1 MKNPPSS
8 LVDSNLT
15 TRSGKASG
23 KVSGVLITFVS
34 SGLLMLILLVFA
46 LQLRPDALLETSRQ
60 TVRIYCAAGIAKPVE
75 DIVTA
80 YNSRYGTDVEIVRTG
95 GSGELAGQIKTE
107 YETGLLGGAD
117 IYITADDRLLDKAYQ
132 AGVIAERFPVAEQR
146 PVIAVPVSSEI
157 PIAGLSEMLS
167 NPEVKFGIASE
178 RAAVGKLVRGV
189 ASKLGILDQLEEQ
202 KATDAENVMTLAQ
215 ALVAG
220 SLDAAVIW
228 DTTVS
233 QLNQIGPEPILK
245 IAALVDARDETKSEI
260 ALGIVSTTKSPT
272 ASLQFARFLTANQTG
287 QPAFESYGF
296 SFLAGDDW
304 EQVPE
309 IHLYCGSMFTPVIE
323 TAVREFATR
332 EGVNLYPRWEG
343 CGKLVAAMRSIEDE
357 NLFPDAYLA
366 CDESFL
372 LQVQEYFYDPVEV
385 SRNEIVLAVSKTAPS
400 SVESPFALTNS
411 NLRIGICDPEYSAL
425 GFLTREILSG
435 GTAAVGNP
443 ADGAPATES
452 LYQSIERQAVV
463 KADVGPTL
471 ISQLVAGGLDAAFVY
486 RSNLAADP
494 RTLQAVNV
502 YSLTNDSTVGVATQ
516 PWAISKS
523 TRNPALMQRLYNWL
537 DRAEI
542 KSEFKANGFLD
553 PGMN

>member
-1 MKNPPSS
+1 MKTPPSS

-443 ADGAPATES
+443 ADVAPATES